1 MALKEHP
8 FVVTSSFT
16 ADGDTITYN
25 KNAENRSTAV
35 GKAFKIN
42 DDGKAE
48 LVSNNDEIVGKVLA
62 VDDDNVMTGAYIC
75 GGLRL
80 PLGDGQTVKR
90 GNKLV
95 GALGEDGAKGYVKA
109 APAPPGPLDALTAPE
124 GLNVDA
130 DGNYD
135 DTTFADNTLIDN
147 AINATNAAL
156 NNTATAVNRLRDIV
170 NKGRGLVVDFDD
182 TDALVALI

>member
-35 GKAFKIN
+35 GKAFTIN
-42 DDGKAE
+42 TDGKAE
-48 LVSNNDEIVGKVLA
+48 LVSDGDEIIGKVLA
-62 VDDDNVMTGAYIC
+62 VDDDDVMTGAYIC

-80 PLGDGQTVKR
+80 PLGESATVAR
-90 GNKLV
+90 GDKLV
-95 GALGEDGAKGYVKA
+95 GALGEDSAKGFVKTVPA
-109 APAPPGPLDALTAPE
+109 APEDVNIT
-124 GLNVDA
+124 
-130 DGNYD
+130 
-135 DTTFADNTLIDN
+135 DTDYTTTNFAD
-147 AINATNAAL
+147 L
-156 NNTATAVNRLRDIV
+156 NEASVAVDSVVDELDSTADAVNALSAIV

>member
-16 ADGDTITYN
+16 ADGDTITYD

-42 DDGKAE
+42 ADGKAE
-48 LVSNNDEIVGKVLA
+48 LVADGDEIVGKVLA
-62 VDDDNVMTGAYIC
+62 VDNDDVITGAYIC

-80 PLGDGQTVKR
+80 PIGNGVTVDRGD
-90 GNKLV
+90 KLV
-95 GALGEDGAKGYVKA
+95 GALGADNAKGFVKAVAA
-109 APAPPGPLDALTAPE
+109 APAAVGTEAKTDYA
-124 GLNVDA
+124 DA
-130 DGNYD
+130 DVGTSTDLD
-135 DTTFADNTLIDN
+135 DIFNTTNTAL
-147 AINATNAAL
+147 NATAI
-156 NNTATAVNRLRDIV
+156 AVNALGEIV
-170 NKGRGLVVDFDD
+170 NKGRGLVVDFDE

>member
-25 KNAENRSTAV
+25 KTVENRSTAV
-35 GKAFKIN
+35 GKAFTVN
-42 DDGKAE
+42 ADGKAE
-48 LVSNNDEIVGKVLA
+48 LVSDGDEVIGKVLA

-80 PLGDGQTVKR
+80 PIGDSETVAR
-90 GNKLV
+90 GDRIV
-95 GALGEDGAKGYVKA
+95 GALGEDSAKGYVKSV
-109 APAPPGPLDALTAPE
+109 PAPPAAIATNAK
-124 GLNVDA
+124 V
-130 DGNYD
+130 NYQD
-135 DTTFADNTLIDN
+135 SDVADNTAIDDIFN
-147 AINATNAAL
+147 TTNGAL
-156 NNTATAVNRLRDIV
+156 NRTASAVNQLGTIV

-182 TDALVALI
+182 DDALVALI

>member
-16 ADGDTITYN
+16 ADGDTITYD

-35 GKAFKIN
+35 GKAFTIN
-42 DDGKAE
+42 DDGKAA
-48 LVSNNDEIVGKVLA
+48 LVADGDEIIGKVLA

-80 PLGDGQTVKR
+80 PLGKDADVAR

-95 GALGEDGAKGYVKA
+95 GALGLRNAKGFVKSVPA
-109 APAPPGPLDALTAPE
+109 AP
-124 GLNVDA
+124 
-130 DGNYD
+130 D
-135 DTTFADNTLIDN
+135 DVSITDTDYTTTNFADL
-147 AINATNAAL
+147 AAASTAVDSVVDEL
-156 NNTATAVNRLRDIV
+156 GNTADAVNALGAIV

>member
-16 ADGDTITYN
+16 ADGDTITYD

-42 DDGKAE
+42 AAGKAE
-48 LVSNNDEIVGKVLA
+48 LVADGDEIVGKVLA

-80 PLGDGQTVKR
+80 PIGDSHTVGR
-90 GNKLV
+90 GGRIV
-95 GALGEDGAKGYVKA
+95 GALGADDAKGYVKTEPVVPA
-109 APAPPGPLDALTAPE
+109 ATPETELATDATTTYETDTLAD
-124 GLNVDA
+124 LNAAAVA
-130 DGNYD
+130 
-135 DTTFADNTLIDN
+135 ID
-147 AINATNAAL
+147 ATNDAL
-156 NNTATAVNRLRDIV
+156 NNTAEAVNDLRSVVGLTV
-170 NKGRGLVVDFDD
+170 NRGRGLVVDFDD